1 MKEKALRQRCVCCTD
16 IVRESPQD
24 IQFLETLVIMNQS
37 EKRRREEGVE
47 RALSAIVGIHHV

>member
-1 MKEKALRQRCVCCTD
+1 MKDKALRQRCVCCTE

-24 IQFLETLVIMNQS
+24 VQLLETLVIMKQS
-37 EKRRREEGVE
+37 EMSRCEKGVE